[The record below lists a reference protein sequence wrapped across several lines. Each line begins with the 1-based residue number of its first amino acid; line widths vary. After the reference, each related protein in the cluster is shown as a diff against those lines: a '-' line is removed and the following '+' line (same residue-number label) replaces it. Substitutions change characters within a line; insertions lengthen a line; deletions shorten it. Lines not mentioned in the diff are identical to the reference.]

1 MMMTRDAIAQLI
13 PHRGEMCLL
22 DAVVRCD
29 SASIVCHSTRHLA
42 ADNPLRAHGRL
53 SAIHAIEFAAQAMAA
68 HHRLTSE
75 TSGGPRSGL
84 LVSVRQCTFA
94 ADRLDDCDS
103 PLVIEAHQ
111 LAASADAITYRFE
124 VGAAGAPAV
133 AGRASIALRDGDA
146 P

>member
-1 MMMTRDAIAQLI
+1 MTSRDSVADLI
-13 PHRGEMCLL
+13 PHKGEMCLL

-29 SASIVCHSTRHLA
+29 SESIVCHTTRHIA

-75 TSGGPRSGL
+75 PSIGARFGL

-94 ADRLDDCDS
+94 ADRLDDCGS
-103 PLVIEAHQ
+103 PLVIEARQ
-111 LAASADAITYRFE
+111 LAASAEAITYSFE
-124 VGAAGAPAV
+124 VGACGVPAV
-133 AGRASIALRDGDA
+133 AGRASIMLKDGLA